1 MKFDYITDPHAIYRQ
16 SFATI
21 EAECNL
27 SMVPDDLKST
37 VIRMVHASG
46 DTGLSEFVG
55 FSPDAAVAGIAA
67 LNKGVKIFTDVKMV
81 GHGISR
87 ANLVEGTEITTL
99 VDHPD
104 IADAAKRI
112 GTTRSAAAVD
122 VWGDAIEGSI
132 VAIGNA
138 PTALFRLL
146 EVMSEGGPKPA
157 LILGM
162 PVGFVGAVESKEALV
177 DHSCGVPF
185 ITVRGR
191 RGGSPLAAA
200 ALNALAIEA
209 KKQRGETAAN
219 C

>member
-1 MKFDYITDPHAIYRQ
+1 MKFDYITDPDEIYRI
-16 SFATI
+16 SFETI
-21 EAECNL
+21 EAECDL
-27 SMVPDDLKST
+27 SQVPEDLKST

-46 DTGLSEFVG
+46 DTGLSKYVG
-55 FSPDAAVAGIAA
+55 FSPDAAVAGKAA
-67 LNKGVKIFTDVKMV
+67 LNRGARIFTDVKMV

-87 ANLVEGTEITTL
+87 PNLVEGTEIVTL

-104 IADAAKRI
+104 IAAAAKRQ

-157 LILGM
+157 LIIGM
-162 PVGFVGAVESKEALV
+162 PVGFVGAAESKDALV

-191 RGGSPLAAA
+191 RGGSPLAAS
-200 ALNALAIEA
+200 ALNALAIAA
-209 KKQRGETAAN
+209 KAERNGETA
-219 C
+219 